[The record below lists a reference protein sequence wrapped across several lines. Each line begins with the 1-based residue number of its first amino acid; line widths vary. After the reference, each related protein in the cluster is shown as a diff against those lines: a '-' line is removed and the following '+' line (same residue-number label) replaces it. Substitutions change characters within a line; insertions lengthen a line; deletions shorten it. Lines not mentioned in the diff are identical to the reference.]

1 MRMKSKNKNKTNKK
15 RKTATPGGARPL
27 IPPQMMTPGFRPL
40 MQGQLV
46 ERPSGKQSSNKP
58 SGTGKQTAQRPA
70 GSGGKVMPSAS
81 KRPRLDSQ
89 QHTPPAPASKP
100 FLTLQ
105 EANELKEEIARLD
118 SEYQFRI
125 LEILQA
131 NGEKLVPDED
141 GEVEIEIVSCSAKSV
156 TEVKAFLASVKKA
169 ASVAKS
175 TPLPPTPQQQ
185 RVVPSGGGKT
195 LSHPPPPKSK
205 AKSPKGGHLNKI
217 KPEKTSRLSDSSS
230 DDSSSSD
237 SSSDDSSDSSS
248 DSEEN

>member
-1 MRMKSKNKNKTNKK
+1 MKSKNKNKTNKK
-15 RKTATPGGARPL
+15 RKTATPGGGARHL
-27 IPPQMMTPGFRPL
+27 IQPQPMTPGFRPL

-46 ERPSGKQSSNKP
+46 ERPSGKQPPNKP
-58 SGTGKQTAQRPA
+58 SGSGKQSVQRPP

-89 QHTPPAPASKP
+89 QQTPPAPVSKP

-169 ASVAKS
+169 AAIAKS
-175 TPLPPTPQQQ
+175 KPLPPPPQQQ
-185 RVVPSGGGKT
+185 RVGPSGGGKT
-195 LSHPPPPKSK
+195 LSHPPPSKSK
-205 AKSPKGGHLNKI
+205 AKSPKGGHLNKL
-217 KPEKTSRLSDSSS
+217 KPEKTSRLSDRLGRKLSSNS
-230 DDSSSSD
+230 LF
-237 SSSDDSSDSSS
+237 
-248 DSEEN
+248 

>member
-1 MRMKSKNKNKTNKK
+1 MKSKNKNKTTKK
-15 RKTATPGGARPL
+15 RKTATPGGAARPL
-27 IPPQMMTPGFRPL
+27 LPPQLMTPGFRPL

-46 ERPSGKQSSNKP
+46 ERPSGKQPPSKP
-58 SGTGKQTAQRPA
+58 SGTGKQTAHRPT

-89 QHTPPAPASKP
+89 QQTPPAPVKP

-156 TEVKAFLASVKKA
+156 TEVKAFLAFVKKA
-169 ASVAKS
+169 AALAKS
-175 TPLPPTPQQQ
+175 KPVPPPPQQHQ
-185 RVVPSGGGKT
+185 RVAPSGGGKT
-195 LSHPPPPKSK
+195 LSHPPPSKSK